1 MRMRSKRFYTVI
13 LLGAVLTGCSDLCSS
28 DPVQSVS
35 GPDGVTARLEKKN
48 CGATVGYVYEVKAI
62 DHDGSS
68 QVVLRFD
75 ANHAVNWPDD
85 AHLVTMYW
93 QGHQLKLDLRAP
105 VRVFRQQTKLNG
117 MPVVYKF
124 APGSE
129 L

>member
-1 MRMRSKRFYTVI
+1 M
-13 LLGAVLTGCSDLCSS
+13 ALTGCSDLCSS

-48 CGATVGYVYEVKAI
+48 CDATVGYVYEVKAI

-75 ANHAVNWPDD
+75 ANHAVDWPDD
-85 AHLVTMYW
+85 AHLVTMHW
-93 QGHQLKLDLRAP
+93 QTHQLKLDLLAP
-105 VRVFRQQTKLNG
+105 VRVFRQQSKLNG
-117 MPVVYKF
+117 VPVVYQF